1 MKTKQ
6 IKLIGAAILGLF
18 VSGLTAPA
26 VYARITATLSASV
39 VSQQCAGG
47 NGVNVTLTA
56 TLQPNKPNVR
66 YEWDFNNDGIFD
78 TAPSTNPM
86 VSNVY
91 PDEAAVTARVRATK
105 GTHSAESTV
114 TFNTLRCP

>member
-1 MKTKQ
+1 MNTKQ
-6 IKLIGAAILGLF
+6 IKLIGTAILGLF
-18 VSGLTAPA
+18 VIGLTAPA
-26 VYARITATLSASV
+26 VFAKITATLSASV
-39 VSQQCAGG
+39 VSQECAGG

-86 VSNVY
+86 ASNVY
-91 PDEAAVTARVRATK
+91 PDEVRVTARVRATK
-105 GTHSAESTV
+105 GSRSAESTV
-114 TFNTLRCP
+114 TFQTLRCP